1 MKLTPAKAGEIT
13 KERLIVV
20 VVMLALSVLWVV
32 GERICLL

>member
-1 MKLTPAKAGEIT
+1 MKLTPAKDREIT
-13 KERLIVV
+13 QERLIAV